1 VSPRALIG
9 FLVLAAVSSGCTH
22 SVHQLSLGGLD
33 EIPRGARLQ
42 PIQVEA
48 DQEAFLA
55 AGDTEFADQAVARL
69 SAKCPRGRV
78 VGIEARYSTSLS
90 FLSYTNRLK
99 ITGYCLRE
107 EPPSAARASAQTAS
121 R

>member
-1 VSPRALIG
+1 MR
-9 FLVLAAVSSGCTH
+9 FLALAAVTTGCTH
-22 SVHQLSLGGLD
+22 SVHQLAVGGLD
-33 EIPRGARLQ
+33 DIPRGARLQ

-55 AGDTEFADQAVARL
+55 AGDTDFADQAVARL
-69 SAKCPRGRV
+69 SAQCPRGRV

-90 FLSYTNRLK
+90 FLSYTNRMK

-107 EPPSAARASAQTAS
+107 AEPPPANVSAQTAS

>member
-1 VSPRALIG
+1 MSARA
-9 FLVLAAVSSGCTH
+9 VLAFLALATVTSACTH
-22 SVHQLSLGGLD
+22 SVHQLSMGGLD
-33 EIPRGARLQ
+33 DIPRGARLQ

-78 VGIEARYSTSLS
+78 VGIEARYSTSLG
-90 FLSYTNRLK
+90 FLSYTNRMK
-99 ITGYCLRE
+99 ITGYCWREE
-107 EPPSAARASAQTAS
+107 EPPTANARAETAAR
-121 R
+121 